1 MTVYELFDKLI
12 DYPES
17 FGYYDEDYN
26 IQDELYSIIEIEDFV
41 YSNKD
46 REVKDIEIHFRESHL
61 FIRL

>member
-1 MTVYELFDKLI
+1 MTVYELFDKLV

-17 FGYYDEDYN
+17 FAYYDESYN

-46 REVKDIEIHFRESHL
+46 REVKDIEICFRESRL